1 MGLAGF
7 RKNVNPQNYT
17 RCQGPSRQGCCV
29 MKVLWI
35 RKHFGFWMAS
45 ALCGMNLISSRTP
58 WKSWSWWWEARCY
71 RRPAYK
77 TASCSRVSHW
87 LPPAQ
92 VWALH
97 QQTNPRALEGARSHH
112 RKVGRLQSDFTGCI
126 YRNQALVS
134 KFRARHIFI
143 VLFYFY
149 NNSYEFELARDIVV
163 LTF

>member
-17 RCQGPSRQGCCV
+17 RCQGPSIQGCSV

-35 RKHFGFWMAS
+35 CKHFGFWMAS

-58 WKSWSWWWEARCY
+58 WKSWSWWWEAHCY
-71 RRPAYK
+71 RWPACK

-87 LPPAQ
+87 LPQAR
-92 VWALH
+92 VCALH
-97 QQTNPRALEGARSHH
+97 QQTNPQALEWAGSHH
-112 RKVGRLQSDFTGCI
+112 WKVGCLQSDFTGYI

-134 KFRARHIFI
+134 QFRARHIFI

-149 NNSYEFELARDIVV
+149 NNSYEFELASDIVV
-163 LTF
+163 ITF